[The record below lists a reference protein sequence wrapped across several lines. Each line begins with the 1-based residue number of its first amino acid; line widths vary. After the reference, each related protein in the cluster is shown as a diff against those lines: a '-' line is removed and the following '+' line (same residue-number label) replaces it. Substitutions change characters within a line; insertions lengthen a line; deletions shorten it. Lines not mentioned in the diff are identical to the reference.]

1 MQAIEWPQSLDNV
14 VRYRTP
20 NDAGTRN
27 KSGIIFFIAI
37 IVIILAPGAS
47 DFFKRSE
54 TGSKCNTKNQFLNFK
69 KKSLVAFGTRYKR

>member
-1 MQAIEWPQSLDNV
+1 MQALERTQSLNNV

-20 NDAGTRN
+20 KDAGARN
-27 KSGIIFFIAI
+27 KSCIIFFIEI

-54 TGSKCNTKNQFLNFK
+54 TGS
-69 KKSLVAFGTRYKR
+69 